1 MLKLNEIINDTYQ
14 VTGYVGSGGGGI
26 VYKARHLR
34 LETDVVIKQIRDE
47 VKDKIYLRQEA
58 DILKNLKHPYLPRVY
73 DFLMTEDGVYTVM
86 DYVPGKPL
94 DKLLQ
99 EQGRIPQTTALRW
112 INQLAEALAYLH
124 GLKPPVIHSDIKPAN
139 IIITPEGNATL
150 IDFNVSICI
159 DDADKFSV
167 GISAGYAPP
176 EQYRDLRTYQRI
188 TNVTNIKNTKV
199 EKVFSTI
206 TANIAKTV
214 YLYEPDK
221 KRELQQGREDHTEL
235 LQPEK
240 DRTELLTDQDVT
252 ELLKPE
258 EDRTEIRPVG
268 EVQKE
273 KKIRSG
279 KPIVDTRSDV
289 YSLGC
294 VLYHILTG
302 QAPAL
307 DFNVII
313 PVKQLDPEVSEGVAL
328 VLDKMMQ
335 LLPDERYQSGKEAL
349 EAIRNCYKFDSRYV
363 SMKRKEKLLGIAAVT
378 FLTVGACLVALGIRT
393 IQREENAYYEESLLQ
408 ADVLASQ
415 SEYDNAL
422 EITMDMEKKYPNRLK
437 AYEREAYYL
446 YMNLA
451 YEDAIARIEEIFAG
465 QIVVDDGTEDTAQLI
480 GNLYYILARS
490 FYETEDYGNAQLQ
503 METALQYLNTNA
515 EVYRDYALIMVK
527 NGKIEDAQ
535 ELLDSAREFGLDEA
549 SVDYT
554 AAEIATYKGE
564 YEKAADLLEKVLA
577 GETDEDI
584 ARRAILLSSKVYQ
597 SLKDYK
603 DEINL
608 LTTAIENADYQQKL
622 IYKEYLAAAYVSYAE
637 TDEADRQECLQTA
650 LSLFE
655 EIKESG
661 YVTFQINE
669 NIAILLEERDDFKKA
684 KEQLLAMQEEYPE
697 NYRVYKRLAILEADI
712 QQQKENKDRD
722 YRHMKDYYEE
732 AVALY
737 QKTNAEDVEMQT
749 LKAQMQD
756 VIDGGW
762 LLE

>member
-188 TNVTNIKNTKV
+188 TNVINIKNTKV

-221 KRELQQGREDHTEL
+221 KREFQQGREDHTEL
-235 LQPEK
+235 LQQEK

-252 ELLKPE
+252 ELLQPD
-258 EDRTEIRPVG
+258 EDRTEILPVG
-268 EVQKE
+268 GVQKE

-307 DFNVII
+307 DFNVIV

-378 FLTVGACLVALGIRT
+378 FLTVGACLAALGIRT

-415 SEYDNAL
+415 NEYDNAL

-503 METALQYLNTNA
+503 METVLQYLNTNA

-554 AAEIATYKGE
+554 AAEIAIYKGE

-584 ARRAILLSSKVYQ
+584 TRRAILLSGKVYQ